1 MTDEYD
7 AAVLELGIGE
17 PGEMDIL
24 TDIAQ
29 PDICVVTTIGVAHIE
44 YMGSLEN
51 TRKEKLSIIKGMG
64 KNGTLYINGDDP
76 MLYAVKDEIPCK
88 VYTYGC
94 GEGMDFR
101 AVNIRM
107 EDGYSIYD
115 MVHGDDVVTVK
126 VGVM

>member
-7 AAVLELGIGE
+7 VAVLELGIGE

-29 PDICVVTTIGVAHIE
+29 PDICVITTIGVAHIE

-64 KNGTLYINGDDP
+64 ENGTLYINGDDP
-76 MLYAVKDEIPCK
+76 MLYAV
-88 VYTYGC
+88 YT
-94 GEGMDFR
+94 
-101 AVNIRM
+101 
-107 EDGYSIYD
+107 
-115 MVHGDDVVTVK
+115 
-126 VGVM
+126 